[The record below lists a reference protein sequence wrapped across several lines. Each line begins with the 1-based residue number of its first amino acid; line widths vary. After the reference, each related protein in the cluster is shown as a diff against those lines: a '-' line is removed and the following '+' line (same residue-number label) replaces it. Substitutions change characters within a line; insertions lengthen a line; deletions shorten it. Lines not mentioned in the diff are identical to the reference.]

1 MYALFALSLSLCV
14 FLPPNSYPIHVAV
27 SSGNLKV
34 VQWLCSDRYCPL
46 RSTRKRGKTKE
57 GPILSSKGRSPLAL
71 ALMDQKLDIVRYL
84 VADKQMSFFE
94 EKGLTT
100 ATALANFTSMLRM
113 LPRDVFEGK
122 KLEVTQVPTNN
133 NNASNNSPTFSGSSL
148 ASFSE

>member
-1 MYALFALSLSLCV
+1 
-14 FLPPNSYPIHVAV
+14 
-27 SSGNLKV
+27 
-34 VQWLCSDRYCPL
+34 
-46 RSTRKRGKTKE
+46 
-57 GPILSSKGRSPLAL
+57 LSSKGRSPLAL